1 MIRYRNCK
9 LFRVENREQIIGTV
23 DIETTS
29 QLNVYASF
37 EYDRYKEDRQM
48 TAYIRETSY
57 NLDKTGYQILV
68 PDVGEFKI
76 MSFLKKQMNV
86 GDFKKKYRYQLTLE
100 G

>member
-9 LFRVENREQIIGTV
+9 IFRIEDREKVIGTV

-29 QLNVYASF
+29 PINVYSGF
-37 EYDRYKEDRQM
+37 EDDRYKEDKQV
-48 TAYIRETSY
+48 TAFIRETPY
-57 NLDKTGYQILV
+57 NLDKTGYQIVV
-68 PDVGEFKI
+68 PELGEFKI
-76 MSFLKKQMNV
+76 TSFLKKQTNV